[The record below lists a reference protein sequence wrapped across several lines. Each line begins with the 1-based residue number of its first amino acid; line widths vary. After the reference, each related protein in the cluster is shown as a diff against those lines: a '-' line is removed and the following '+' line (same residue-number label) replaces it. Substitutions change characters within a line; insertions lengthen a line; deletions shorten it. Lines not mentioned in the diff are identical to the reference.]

1 MTPSDTPLKP
11 VMRPS
16 TKPPVMGLADAARVC
31 GVSVSTVRRK
41 REELVQYGA
50 AQTAKG
56 WQIPVTALIAVGLM
70 DRTTAPGEPPS
81 VDTPDAPY
89 DASDASDAPIDT
101 RTEPLIELESLRS
114 QLADAERRAA
124 VAEAIAAERERIIQI
139 QQASL
144 RMLEAGR
151 PKPETP
157 GFERSESSAP
167 PSGSS
172 QQVPGVAGTA
182 GNSSERPPADTPR
195 GTPQGAPFWRR
206 WFGLR

>member
-1 MTPSDTPLKP
+1 
-11 VMRPS
+11 MRPS
-16 TKPPVMGLADAARVC
+16 GKPPVMGLADAARVC

-70 DRTTAPGEPPS
+70 DRTTAPLEAPS
-81 VDTPDAPY
+81 AEAPEAPY
-89 DASDASDAPIDT
+89 DTHHDAPTD
-101 RTEPLIELESLRS
+101 PLVELDRLRS
-114 QLADAERRAA
+114 QLVDAERRAA
-124 VAEAIAAERERIIQI
+124 VAEAVAAERERIIQV

-157 GFERSESSAP
+157 SFEGSESLAP
-167 PSGSS
+167 PSSSS
-172 QQVPGVAGTA
+172 QRVPGAAGTV
-182 GNSSERPPADTPR
+182 GNSSEGLPADTPR
-195 GTPQGAPFWRR
+195 GAPQGAPFWRR

>member
-1 MTPSDTPLKP
+1 MTPPDTPLKP
-11 VMRPS
+11 VMRPTS
-16 TKPPVMGLADAARVC
+16 KPPVMGLADAARVC

-81 VDTPDAPY
+81 SDAPDAPY
-89 DASDASDAPIDT
+89 DAPVDT
-101 RTEPLIELESLRS
+101 RSEPLIELESLRS

-144 RMLEAGR
+144 RMLEAGIS
-151 PKPETP
+151 KPETP
-157 GFERSESSAP
+157 GFEGSESLAP
-167 PSGSS
+167 SSSPS
-172 QQVPGVAGTA
+172 QRVPGAAGTV
-182 GNSSERPPADTPR
+182 GNFSEDLPADTSR